1 MSKYTSSRPQPH
13 PLPTPEPAWA
23 PAIGAAAPGFDFEQT
38 FQRSPI
44 GLALVRGTSFVRVN
58 DRFAQLLGWSAQEL
72 TQRCVGTIWAE
83 DHDHADV
90 RRLAEPVLAAGRSLE
105 LERLACRRDGSAFW
119 ARLRAVAL
127 APAQADADAVW
138 VLDDISDHRQ
148 ALQALTGAQRELE
161 LRVRERTEAMASL
174 NAQLRQEIEDRRV
187 AESQVRHLAE
197 HDALTGLPNRRLL
210 ELRLQQALHNAH
222 EHDTMVAV
230 MFMDLDRFKTI
241 NDSLG
246 HVIGDQLLHS
256 VAQRVQ
262 HCLRDTDT
270 VARLG
275 GDEFV
280 MVLPELSGAGD
291 AAMIASQL
299 IDEVSRPYE
308 LDTLELRVTPSV
320 GISLFPDHG
329 GSVDALVGKAGAA
342 MYQAKLQGRRNY
354 VFFTGQ
360 SHHASSQR
368 LLLENDLHRAVEREE
383 FVLHYQP
390 RYDLSTGML
399 CACEAL
405 LRWQHPTRGAISPAE
420 FIPLAEESGLI
431 VPIGEWVL
439 REACRQV
446 QRWQARGL
454 EVCPILVNISAR
466 QFRSLEL
473 LSMVRSALDET
484 GVDARLLEVEI
495 TETTL
500 MHNTEE
506 TLSILGQLHALG
518 IKISVDDFGTG
529 YSSLAYLKRFPVD
542 LLKIDRSFVHD
553 LVTDADDAIIVSAII
568 GLGRSLQLRVV
579 AEGVETPEQV
589 DFLKRRGCDEVQGF
603 LFSKPLPA
611 AQVEPL
617 FNRRF

>member
-1 MSKYTSSRPQPH
+1 MSKPPSSRPS
-13 PLPTPEPAWA
+13 LDAIA
-23 PAIGAAAPGFDFEQT
+23 PAMGLPVADDSDIDYRGLFSGAPV
-38 FQRSPI
+38 
-44 GLALVRGTSFVRVN
+44 GLALVHGA
-58 DRFAQLLGWSAQEL
+58 RFAHVNQRFEQMFGWPAGALAGQPTEQIWRHAQDN
-72 TQRCVGTIWAE
+72 I
-83 DHDHADV
+83 DI
-90 RRLAEPVLAAGRSLE
+90 RRLAEPLLAAGRSLE
-105 LERLACRRDGSAFW
+105 IELEARRGDGSSFW
-119 ARLRAVAL
+119 ARLRAVA
-127 APAQADADAVW
+127 APAGLAGRADTIW
-138 VLDDISDHRQ
+138 VIDDVSDHRD
-148 ALQALTGAQRELE
+148 ALHSLSRSQRELE
-161 LRVRERTEAMASL
+161 QRVRERSEALAAL
-174 NAQLRQEIEDRRV
+174 DAQLRQEMEDRQL
-187 AESQVRHLAE
+187 AENQVRHLAE
-197 HDALTGLPNRRLL
+197 HDPLTGLPNRRLL
-210 ELRLQQALHNAH
+210 ELRLQQALHNAR
-222 EHDTMVAV
+222 EHDTAVAV

-246 HVIGDQLLHS
+246 HVIGDRLLQG
-256 VAQRVQ
+256 VAQRV
-262 HCLRDTDT
+262 HRSLRHGDT

-291 AAMIASQL
+291 AALIASQL
-299 IDEVSRPYE
+299 INEVSRPYE
-308 LDTLELRVTPSV
+308 LDTLELRVTPSL

-329 GSVDALVGKAGAA
+329 NSIDALVGKASAA
-342 MYQAKLQGRRNY
+342 MYQAKAQGRRNY

-360 SHHASSQR
+360 TDASSSQR

-390 RYDLSTGML
+390 RYELATGML

-405 LRWQHPTRGAISPAE
+405 LRWQHPTRGPISPGE
-420 FIPLAEESGLI
+420 FVPLAEENGLI

-439 REACRQV
+439 REACRQI
-446 QRWQARGL
+446 QRWQSDGL
-454 EVCPILVNISAR
+454 EVCPISVNISAR

-473 LSMVRSALDET
+473 PAMVRSVLDET
-484 GVDARLLEVEI
+484 GVDPRLLEVEI

-506 TLSILGQLHALG
+506 TLSILSELHGLG

-553 LVTDADDAIIVSAII
+553 LTIDADDAIIVSAII

-611 AQVEPL
+611 QQIEPL
-617 FNRRF
+617 FNRRY

>member
-1 MSKYTSSRPQPH
+1 MSKREPH
-13 PLPTPEPAWA
+13 PPESSPVAGEGGSLLRQTILEYQAIFDHAPVGIALSRNRRIQHANRRFEEMFGWSHGGLEDQPGSVTWATPESYV
-23 PAIGAAAPGFDFEQT
+23 E
-38 FQRSPI
+38 
-44 GLALVRGTSFVRVN
+44 
-58 DRFAQLLGWSAQEL
+58 
-72 TQRCVGTIWAE
+72 VG
-83 DHDHADV
+83 
-90 RRLAEPVLAAGRSLE
+90 RLAAQ
-105 LERLACRRDGSAFW
+105 RLARGELLEIEREMRRRDGSTFW
-119 ARLRAVAL
+119 ARVRAMPIEPEHPSKGAT
-127 APAQADADAVW
+127 VW
-138 VLDDISDHRQ
+138 IIEDITEQRQ
-148 ALQALTGAQRELE
+148 AMQTLQVSQHELE
-161 LRVRERTEAMASL
+161 ARVKERTEALAL
-174 NAQLRQEIEDRRV
+174 AYAQLRRETEERET
-187 AESQVRHLAE
+187 AENQVRHLAE

-210 ELRLQQALHNAH
+210 ELRLRQALHDAR
-222 EHDTMVAV
+222 EQGGCVAV

-246 HVIGDQLLHS
+246 HVVGDRLLQQ
-256 VAQRVQ
+256 VALRVHQ
-262 HCLRDTDT
+262 CMRRPDT

-280 MVLPELSGAGD
+280 MLLPGLSGAGD
-291 AAMIASQL
+291 AAMVASQL
-299 IDEVSRPYE
+299 IDEVAKPYE
-308 LDTLELRVTPSV
+308 IDTLELRVTPSV

-329 GSVDALVGKAGAA
+329 DTPDVLVGKASAA
-342 MYQAKLQGRRNY
+342 MYQAKAQGRRSY
-354 VFFTGQ
+354 LFFSGQ
-360 SHHASSQR
+360 TDASSSQR
-368 LLLENDLHRAVEREE
+368 LLLENDLHRAIERGE

-390 RYDLSTGML
+390 RYELASGML

-405 LRWQHPTRGAISPAE
+405 LRWQHPTRGSISPVE
-420 FIPLAEESGLI
+420 FVPLAEESGLV

-439 REACRQV
+439 REACQQL
-446 QRWQARGL
+446 QRWHAKGL
-454 EVCPILVNISAR
+454 DVCPISVNISAR

-473 LSMVRSALDET
+473 LSMIRSVLDET
-484 GVDARLLEVEI
+484 GVDPRLLEVEI

-568 GLGRSLQLRVV
+568 GLARSLQLRVV

-611 AQVEPL
+611 AQIESL
-617 FNRRF
+617 FNLRY